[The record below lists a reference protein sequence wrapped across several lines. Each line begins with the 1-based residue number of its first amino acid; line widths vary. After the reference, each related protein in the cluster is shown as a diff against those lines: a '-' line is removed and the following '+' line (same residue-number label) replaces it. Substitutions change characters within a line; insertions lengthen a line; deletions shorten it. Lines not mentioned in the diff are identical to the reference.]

1 MPKKVRKVKF
11 VTVFAITVLAIV
23 LLMVIVP
30 SLFTSYDPLA
40 IDMTSRLTSPSNE
53 HILGTDEVGRDIFS
67 RIVYGAR
74 SSVCVG
80 LGTALLSALIGVP
93 LGLISGYFGGTLDNI
108 IMRIMDAFQSFP
120 SILLAILLSTVLDTS
135 VLSLILTISAVS
147 FPRFAKLV
155 RANVLVVKKQDYVA
169 AAKVAGAGNGYI
181 MFRTILPNCMSVIVI
196 QFAMLTATAILIEAG
211 MSFLGLGLEPPAPAW
226 GSMLYSANRY
236 VSSSISYVLSPNL
249 TIFLVVLSI
258 NLLGDA
264 LRDKLDPKKKN

>member
-11 VTVFAITVLAIV
+11 VTAFAIAILAIV
-23 LLMVIVP
+23 LLMVIAP
-30 SLFTSYDPLA
+30 SVFTSYDPLA
-40 IDMTSRLTSPSNE
+40 IDMTSRLTSPSKE

-155 RANVLVVKKQDYVA
+155 RANVLVVKNQDYVA

-226 GSMLYSANRY
+226 GSMLFSANRY
-236 VSSSISYVLSPNL
+236 VSSSVSYVLSPTL